1 MSVFDDKIDNPI
13 TIGYLKDNGFHY
25 GSMNGKYSY
34 MFNLGA
40 LRFDNGTNYIES
52 DMVLV
57 YYETTNNFHLMARF
71 LDDDNGWIT
80 LVYRTLDVLINPDKY
95 TFEIYINNL
104 LKNRK

>member
-13 TIGYLKDNGFHY
+13 TIGYLKDNGFYY
-25 GSMNGKYSY
+25 GNMNGTYGY
-34 MFNLGA
+34 MFNLGV
-40 LRFDNGTNYIES
+40 LRFDNGHNYVES

-57 YYETTNNFHLMARF
+57 YYETTNDFHLMARF
-71 LDDDNGWIT
+71 LNDDGGWIT
-80 LVYRTLDVLINPDKY
+80 FVYRTIDILINPDKY